1 MNSNNTS
8 DLEQLNDILN
18 DGLTAEYVDEE
29 KTIIRI
35 NDNPHKEFVHQND
48 RWHHNSDRKSW
59 EFESIKEL
67 GEHINY
73 KEIRT

>member
-8 DLEQLNDILN
+8 DLEKLNDILN
-18 DGLTAEYVDEE
+18 DGLKVEYVDEE
-29 KTIIRI
+29 ETVIRI
-35 NDNPHKEFVHQND
+35 NDNPRKEFVYQND
-48 RWHHNSDRKSW
+48 QWHHNSDRKSW

-73 KEIRT
+73 KEIST